1 VAAGRRRRLARELEG
16 RVSFDR
22 RAYLLLP
29 GEGQRPAYDDY
40 VISHRKRAAEMEPTL
55 GFAIPEVGQPYP
67 RSSLPAQCVAAAVT
81 EHHPDRMDDLEDSLF
96 RAMFVELRDISS
108 AEVLAGCVRHAAV
121 PDPEKVVECA
131 LADDSFRETVFAQ
144 HEEALAEGVHG
155 IPALVVPGY
164 APITGAVPLEPL
176 QRAFLHLVEEHPS

>member
-1 VAAGRRRRLARELEG
+1 VAAGRRRQVARELEG
-16 RVSFDR
+16 RVSFER

-40 VISHRKRAAEMEPTL
+40 VVSHRKRAAEMEPSL

-67 RSSLPAQCVAAAVT
+67 RSSLPAQAVAAAAFA
-81 EHHPDRMDDLEDSLF
+81 EHPDRMDALEDALF
-96 RAMFVELRDISS
+96 KAMFAELRDISS
-108 AEVLAGCVRHAAV
+108 PEVLAECVRQAGV
-121 PDPEKVVECA
+121 PDPEAFVERG
-131 LADDSFRETVFAQ
+131 LGDDSFRETVFAE

-176 QRAFLHLVEEHPS
+176 RRAFQHLVEEGHP